1 MALSADILG
10 PQLKLAVQSV
20 NDPVNNSDA
29 VFRAMAA
36 AIIDHFKT
44 AGVVNTVVATTG
56 TAAAQTGTGV
66 GGIS

>member
-1 MALSADILG
+1 MALNANVLG
-10 PQLKLAVQSV
+10 PAIKNAVQGV
-20 NDPVNNSDA
+20 ADPVNNSDA
-29 VFRAMAA
+29 VFRAMAQ
-36 AIIDHFKT
+36 AIIDHLVS